1 MFLPLYDGVALTYM
15 KRAWVTLA
23 IILANVAIFLAM
35 QGQSPDEI
43 DRLALALGAIPAV
56 LFDHAAL
63 AKGLEIVPA
72 PATLVTGMFLHGGWA
87 HIIGNMLFLWVFGD
101 NVEDAMGSAKFLVF
115 YLVSG
120 IAGTLVYAFI
130 DPMSE
135 APLIGASGAIA
146 GVIGAYLLL
155 YPRQKIF
162 GLAFQIIPV
171 KIPAIWF
178 LGFWFLFQVYS
189 ALTVHASQVGFWA
202 HVGGFVCGAAL
213 TPLLKRR
220 EAPMLGSRALAAPN

>member
-1 MFLPLYDGVALTYM
+1 MFLPLYDGVALIYLR
-15 KRAWVTLA
+15 RAWATHAL
-23 IILANVAIFLAM
+23 ILANVAIFLAM
-35 QGQSPDEI
+35 NAGLLGDP
-43 DRLALALGAIPAV
+43 DRLDLVLGAIPAV

-72 PATLVTGMFLHGGWA
+72 PVTLVTGMFLHGGWA
-87 HIIGNMLFLWVFGD
+87 HLIGNMLFLWVFGD
-101 NVEDAMGSAKFLVF
+101 NVEDAMGSARFLAF
-115 YLVSG
+115 YLSSG
-120 IAGTLVYAFI
+120 ITGTLVYAFI
-130 DPMSE
+130 DPLSE

-146 GVIGAYLLL
+146 GVIAAYMLL
-155 YPRQKIF
+155 YPGQKIF

-171 KIPAIWF
+171 HIPAIWF

-189 ALTVHASQVGFWA
+189 ALTVHASEVGFWA

-220 EAPMLGSRALAAPN
+220 EAPMLGSRAAMAPN